1 MSVAV
6 VDVSGVV
13 YVVVVAVVDVSGGVV
28 VFVSGACIVC
38 FGLEPVEHIDFG
50 RRNKFE
56 LKWA

>member
-13 YVVVVAVVDVSGGVV
+13 YVVVVVVVDVSGGVV

-38 FGLEPVEHIDFG
+38 FGLVPVEHIDFG

>member
-6 VDVSGVV
+6 VDVSGV
-13 YVVVVAVVDVSGGVV
+13 VVVVAVVDVSGGVV